1 MDFLTLP
8 EFWAIAGLA
17 FLIIELLTVSFV
29 FVFLSVGAIV
39 TALTSWIGLTTGLN
53 SQLLCF
59 AVVSIV
65 SMLAFRR
72 SARRWFNGRKQGEGY
87 VEYIGDR
94 AKVTLT
100 IPANGEGRISYRGAE
115 WIARSGTGQT
125 IGEGASVVIR
135 QLDGIRLIVEAE
147 TS

>member
-1 MDFLTLP
+1 MDFFSLP

-17 FLIIELLTVSFV
+17 FLIIELLTVSF
-29 FVFLSVGAIV
+29 FFAFLGVGALV
-39 TALTSWIGLTTGLN
+39 TSLTAYLGVTPEIN

-59 AVVSIV
+59 SVVSIV
-65 SMLAFRR
+65 TLAAFRR
-72 SARRWFNGRKQGEGY
+72 SVKRWLGGRQKAPGY

-100 IPANGEGRISYRGAE
+100 IPANGEGRIFYRGAE

-125 IGEGASVVIR
+125 IAEGASVVIR
-135 QLDGIRLIVEAE
+135 KLDGIRLIVE
-147 TS
+147 TDS